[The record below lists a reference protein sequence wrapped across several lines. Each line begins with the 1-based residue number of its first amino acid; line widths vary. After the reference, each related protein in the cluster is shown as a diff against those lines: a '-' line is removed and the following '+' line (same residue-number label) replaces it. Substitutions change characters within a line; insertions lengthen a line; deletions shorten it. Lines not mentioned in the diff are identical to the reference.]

1 MVMENRSLARLGSTD
16 RAVHDLLRPRAASPW
31 RLQMTIARW
40 NPPVAPTRQETF
52 LLKRLDRVRKLLGF
66 LREHRHELFDDAFQ
80 NELAAMYRD
89 TGAGKDAVPPAMMA
103 MAMLVQGYLG
113 ISDAEMIELTIVDL
127 RVQMVLGCL
136 GAEEPAFSQGAF
148 QEFRDRLIGADL
160 DRRVLERTVE
170 LAKTTKAF
178 DHRKLPKTLRVA
190 IDSSPL
196 EGVGRVEDTFN
207 LLAHAARN
215 IVSCAASLLG
225 WSEDK
230 VCAQAGIPLL
240 LESSIK
246 TALDIDWND
255 AADKKNAIKRFSRQL
270 DSLQSWIERRL
281 PEEVAKPPLKDHVD
295 TLVQIR
301 TQDLEP
307 DPSGGGARIR
317 DGVAEDRRVSIED
330 KEMRHGRKSKS
341 KRFNGFKRHIAADVD
356 RDLILACAITPANR
370 PEDEAMPNLTADMK
384 HQDLEVDD
392 LLIDRAYI
400 NSGLVDEVL
409 KRRGKIVCK
418 PWKSRNGDLFPKS
431 VFNLN
436 LRDRTIECPNGQ
448 VEHFSLGTVVEFN
461 PDVCD
466 RCPMRDQ
473 CTTAELGNGRSVAI
487 AENEQ
492 LQQRLRKQIQ
502 TSAGREG
509 LRERTMI
516 EHKLAHIS
524 QRQGNEARFVGV
536 RKNTFDLRRASAI
549 QNLETIHRSNVELR
563 KAA

>member
-1 MVMENRSLARLGSTD
+1 M
-16 RAVHDLLRPRAASPW
+16 
-31 RLQMTIARW
+31 QMTITRW

-80 NELAAMYRD
+80 DDLASMYRD
-89 TGAGKDAVPPAMMA
+89 TGAGKVAVPPAMMA
-103 MAMLVQGYLG
+103 MGTLVQGYLG
-113 ISDAEMIELTIVDL
+113 VSDAEMIELTVVDL

-136 GAEEPAFSQGAF
+136 GADEPAFSQGAL
-148 QEFRDRLIGADL
+148 QEFRERLISADM
-160 DRRVLERTVE
+160 DRRLLERTVE

-196 EGVGRVEDTFN
+196 EGAGRVEDTFN

-215 IVSCAASLLG
+215 VVGCAASLLG
-225 WSEDK
+225 WTDEK
-230 VCAQAGIPLL
+230 VCVQAGIPLL
-240 LESSIK
+240 LDSSIK
-246 TALDIDWND
+246 KALDIDWND
-255 AADKKNAIKRFSRQL
+255 GVEKAEAIKTFTRQL
-270 DSLQSWIERRL
+270 DALQSWIERRL
-281 PEEVAKPPLKDHVD
+281 PEEIKEPPLKDHVEA
-295 TLVQIR
+295 LEQIR

-307 DPSGGGARIR
+307 DPSGGGSRIR
-317 DGVAEDRRVSIED
+317 DGVAEDRRVSIQD

-356 RDLILACAITPANR
+356 RGLILACALTSANR
-370 PEDEAMPNLTADMK
+370 PEDEAMPSLTVDMER
-384 HQDLEVDD
+384 QGLAVDH

-400 NSGLVDEVL
+400 NSKLVDDVL
-409 KRRGKIVCK
+409 GRRGKIVCK
-418 PWKSRNGDLFPKS
+418 PWKSHNRDLFPKS
-431 VFNLN
+431 AFNLN

-448 VEHFSLGTVVEFN
+448 VQRFSLGTVVEFD

-466 RCPMRDQ
+466 RCPLRAK
-473 CTTAELGNGRSVAI
+473 CTTAERGNGRSVAI

-502 TSAGREG
+502 TPAGREA

-524 QRQGNEARFVGV
+524 QRQGNDARYLGV

-549 QNLETIHRSNVELR
+549 QNLETLHRCEVELR